1 MKKMTAEQ
9 IDDAKHEKCMME
21 IAELDVD
28 MILDY
33 TEIYGETI
41 EEIMSNIKVCD
52 EIKPY
57 IRKVLE
63 RRFFE
68 RSINPDWV
76 YEENRKRAARYI
88 ANGIIGAP
96 KHFGTS
102 LDEAIKYFQVSNL
115 LAPYLEKE
123 LSKRLSGF
131 SKEEREKVYHS
142 DSVDQMTCSE
152 YAGYIDGYVESVTEA
167 AERAARESVLVTSS
181 VWTRINSEVSVCS
194 FRMRGTKR
202 AMDVIERY
210 GKDRKRLKEVLS
222 IIDVIDEMRPY
233 FDEVING
240 FLAGKRKHPD

>member
-1 MKKMTAEQ
+1 MGITAKRTE
-9 IDDAKHEKCMME
+9 DANHKRIMME
-21 IAELDVD
+21 IAEFDVD

-76 YEENRKRAARYI
+76 YEENRKRAARHI

-167 AERAARESVLVTSS
+167 AERAARESVLVT
-181 VWTRINSEVSVCS
+181 
-194 FRMRGTKR
+194 F
-202 AMDVIERY
+202 
-210 GKDRKRLKEVLS
+210 
-222 IIDVIDEMRPY
+222 
-233 FDEVING
+233 
-240 FLAGKRKHPD
+240 